1 MASINSLPEGKY
13 NIDPDS
19 KTAEILDTIKSEFS
33 TYDSDTGKRT
43 WVNDKVKEEYDYL
56 EKALKNVDD
65 EGSRKYIISKRLS
78 MVPEFSH
85 SNLPMLDEYRDLKW
99 QQDFKSPTWDNI
111 DKIEPGFFDPK
122 SPNYFRNIPKETLA
136 LYQQKMGID
145 DANSFWNKASEEE
158 VKRTRHKIAHG
169 EDEGGW
175 FESPTAF
182 AHNLGGATLT
192 LFSPR
197 VQEAIERGEDPTLK
211 DYTIDAAENA
221 AYTYMPIG
229 KAVRPFGKAASL
241 LGTNVGN
248 PLAMELIDAA
258 AYGDESN
265 SDRKDF
271 STGDVAVGSLIN
283 LGMGAV
289 GNRFKGG
296 EKYFTQPGKIKIN
309 IGGKDVELDRN
320 LYRKLRED
328 PEFNRNFNQAWRY
341 NKKLT
346 GAGDNDRILPL
357 SLVSPSEHAVTP
369 RNKQLKQMGI
379 ETQDALDLYRKQ
391 QLEQMQLDN
400 PAMLKHLQELDK
412 EWKRLAEEGVVKYR
426 DAAKQQIKNADTYK
440 NKLNLGGTG
449 EGKLGVGSFVSN
461 KTGDEANKHKKTRDY
476 LLKRGLKEVAPGA
489 STLIYPLMNWD
500 VDISNKDRLEELLG
514 NY

>member
-13 NIDPDS
+13 KIDPDS

-56 EKALKNVDD
+56 EKALRNVDD
-65 EGSRKYIISKRLS
+65 EGSRKYIISKRLG

-85 SNLPMLDEYRDLKW
+85 NNLPMLDEYRDLKW
-99 QQDFKSPTWDNI
+99 QEDFKSPTWENI

-122 SPNYFRNIPKETLA
+122 SPNYFMKMPKETLA

-145 DANSFWNKASEEE
+145 DANSFWDRASKEEI
-158 VKRTRHKIAHG
+158 KRTRHKIAHG
-169 EDEGGW
+169 EDEGGL
-175 FESPTAF
+175 FDSPTAF
-182 AHNLGGATLT
+182 AHNLGGAALT

-211 DYTIDAAENA
+211 DYTVDAVENA

-229 KAVRPFGKAASL
+229 KAVRPFGKVASL

-248 PLAMELIDAA
+248 PLAMEAIDALV
-258 AYGDESN
+258 YGDESN

-271 STGDVAVGSLIN
+271 STADVGTGSLIN
-283 LGMGAV
+283 LGMGAI

-296 EKYFTQPGKIKIN
+296 EKYFTQPGKMKIN
-309 IGGKDVELDRN
+309 IGGKEVELDKN
-320 LYRKLRED
+320 LYRKLIQD
-328 PEFNRNFNQAWRY
+328 PEFMKNMQKAWRY
-341 NKKLT
+341 NKQLS
-346 GAGDNDRILPL
+346 GAGNSDILPSRSVL
-357 SLVSPSEHAVTP
+357 NPSNQAVTP
-369 RNKQLKQMGI
+369 STSRLKGMGI
-379 ETQDALDLYRKQ
+379 TSNDALKLYQ
-391 QLEQMQLDN
+391 EQELERMK
-400 PAMLKHLQELDK
+400 LKYPDWYKDLQEADK
-412 EWKRLAEEGVVKYR
+412 EFKELAKKGVVKYR

-440 NKLNLGGTG
+440 NKLNLRGKG
-449 EGKLGVGSFVSN
+449 ERKLGVGSFVSN
-461 KTGDEANKHKKTRDY
+461 RSGDEANKHKRTRDY
-476 LLKRGLKEVAPGA
+476 VLKRGINEIAPGTA
-489 STLIYPLMNWD
+489 KLVYPLMNWD
-500 VDISNKDRLEELLG
+500 VDISNKDKLEQLLG